1 MTTKVAYLDI
11 KDQLIKQINSGKY
24 LENESLPSERVLSI
38 EFGVSRMTARKA
50 IDQLEKEGFVERIAR
65 KGTFVRS
72 KKLIRNAELSG
83 FGDALRDQ
91 GLESVRSIELD
102 KKLTEAD
109 AFLANKLKI
118 KIGDPIYIL
127 TRLRCAEG
135 KPYAIEITHI
145 PLNRFPGI
153 NKIDFSINSLFGTMR
168 DDYKIKATTAERLI
182 SVTFC
187 DAFIAEHMQLT
198 EKDPIFVLNSV
209 AYDAQKIPMEYLI
222 SYNPIDKTSF
232 FYELELKDTI
242 DYTFTL
248 QNNESPE
255 TEK

>member
-1 MTTKVAYLDI
+1 MTTQAAYLDI
-11 KDQLIKQINSGKY
+11 KEELIEQIQEGKY
-24 LENESLPSERVLSI
+24 ATNEALPSERVLSM

-50 IDQLEKEGFVERIAR
+50 VDQLEKEGYVERIAR

-83 FGDALRDQ
+83 FGDALRNQ
-91 GLESVRSIELD
+91 GLSEIMSVEL
-102 KKLTEAD
+102 KKELVEANH
-109 AFLANKLKI
+109 FLADKLKI
-118 KIGDPIYIL
+118 KVGDPVYIL
-127 TRLRCAEG
+127 TRLRCADG

-182 SVTFC
+182 SVTLC
-187 DAFIAEHMQLT
+187 NSFIAKHMQLR

-222 SYNPIDKTSF
+222 SYNPIDRTSF
-232 FYELELKDTI
+232 YYELELKDTI
-242 DYTFTL
+242 DYTFNQPNL
-248 QNNESPE
+248 SVRED
-255 TEK
+255 

>member
-83 FGDALRDQ
+83 FGDALRNQ
-91 GLESVRSIELD
+91 GLTEVNSIEL
-102 KKLTEAD
+102 KKEMTEANR
-109 AFLANKLKI
+109 FLADKLKI
-118 KIGDPIYIL
+118 KVGDPVYIL
-127 TRLRCAEG
+127 TRLRCAAET
-135 KPYAIEITHI
+135 PYAIEITHI
-145 PLNRFPGI
+145 PLDRFPGI
-153 NKIDFSINSLFGTMR
+153 NKIDFSKNSLFGTMK

-187 DAFIAEHMQLT
+187 NAFVAKHLQLS
-198 EKDPIFVLNSV
+198 EQDPIFVLNSI

-222 SYNPIDKTSF
+222 SYNPIDRTSF

-248 QNNESPE
+248 QDHS
-255 TEK
+255 

>member
-24 LENESLPSERVLSI
+24 AENESLPSERVLSI

-50 IDQLEKEGFVERIAR
+50 VDQLEKEGYVERIAR
-65 KGTFVRS
+65 KGTFVKS

-91 GLESVRSIELD
+91 GLKNVHSVELQ
-102 KKLTEAD
+102 KKMTKAD
-109 AFLANKLKI
+109 EFLAAKLKI
-118 KIGDPIYIL
+118 KVGDPVYIL
-127 TRLRCAEG
+127 TRLRLADDT
-135 KPYAIEITHI
+135 PYAVEITHI

-153 NKIDFSINSLFGTMR
+153 NKIDFTVNSLFGTMR
-168 DDYKIKATTAERLI
+168 EDYKIKATTAERI
-182 SVTFC
+182 ITVAFC
-187 DAFIAEHMQLT
+187 DTFIAKHMNL
-198 EKDPIFVLNSV
+198 EEGSPIFKLNSV

-242 DYTFTL
+242 DYTFNL
-248 QNNESPE
+248 QDE
-255 TEK
+255 

>member
-1 MTTKVAYLDI
+1 MATKAAYLDI
-11 KDQLIKQINSGKY
+11 KDQLIKQINEGKY
-24 LENESLPSERVLSI
+24 AKNESLPSERVLSI

-50 IDQLEKEGFVERIAR
+50 IDQLEKEGVVDRIAR

-91 GLESVRSIELD
+91 GLTDVVSFEL
-102 KKLTEAD
+102 KKELID
-109 AFLANKLKI
+109 ANRFLANKLKI
-118 KIGDPIYIL
+118 KIGDPIFIL
-127 TRLRCAEG
+127 TRLRCAAG

-153 NKIDFSINSLFGTMR
+153 NKIDFSTNSLFGTMK
-168 DDYKIKATTAERLI
+168 DDYKTKVTTAERLI
-182 SVTFC
+182 AVTFC
-187 DAFIAEHMQLT
+187 DSFIAKHMQLK
-198 EKDPIFVLNSV
+198 EHDPIFVLNSV

-222 SYNPIDKTSF
+222 SYNPIDRTTF

-242 DYTFTL
+242 DYTFN
-248 QNNESPE
+248 QPE
-255 TEK
+255 ASTNK